1 MAWSRDRVDS
11 SNINNGNEY
20 QKGDRVSRQQ
30 LNAMVNAGLY
40 SQDFVEALTETP
52 DVEVG
57 DSSEKASVSLVP
69 YIKNNKTFYKFKFK
83 NIKGPQGPQGNVGKD
98 ADIVQATAELSIEE
112 VDVPSVQVQLGGTP
126 LERTFHFVFKGI
138 LGGGS
143 GGGSSVILYNE
154 TGQNTN
160 GAMTQKATTDAIN
173 DTKDNLQKQIDNA
186 NDDIESIGKEIPT
199 LYAYVDT
206 VDGNLQDLAPIVH
219 QNSQDI
225 DVLENSKVEYEETE
239 EVTIT
244 VNRLLDLIYPI
255 NSIRM
260 SDNGNEQSFMGGTWI
275 ITGQGRTIIGAGS
288 LGDNQYTVGDLIEAG
303 LPNIEG
309 SVRTTQYPLIV
320 GSNETTGSFT
330 VTNESTT
337 TYISS
342 GSGTASRPRELSI
355 DASKS
360 NPIYGKAN
368 TVHMNSF
375 VTYIYKRIG

>member
-52 DVEVG
+52 VVNNEEVNANPTVNLIPY
-57 DSSEKASVSLVP
+57 EKNG
-69 YIKNNKTFYKFKFK
+69 KGFYKFEFN
-83 NIKGPQGPQGNVGKD
+83 NIKGKTGETGPAGTDGRDGTNGLDGESANISSV
-98 ADIVQATAELSIEE
+98 TAELSNEA
-112 VDVPSVQVQLGGTP
+112 VDKPVVDVQLGGTP

-138 LGGGS
+138 LGGG
-143 GGGSSVILYNE
+143 GGSAILYDE
-154 TGQNTN
+154 LGENTN
-160 GAMTQKATTDAIN
+160 GALTQKKSTEELN
-173 DTKDNLQKQIDNA
+173 KKPNF
-186 NDDIESIGKEIPT
+186 
-199 LYAYVDT
+199 V
-206 VDGNLQDLAPIVH
+206 
-219 QNSQDI
+219 
-225 DVLENSKVEYEETE
+225 ETE

-288 LGDNQYTVGDLIEAG
+288 LGDNNYSVGDLIPAG

-309 SVRTTQYPLIV
+309 SFRLKGD
-320 GSNETTGSFT
+320 GSNAGVDAPATGSGPFIPVNGT
-330 VTNESTT
+330 G
-337 TYISS
+337 S
-342 GSGTASRPRELSI
+342 GSNVSASNWNCGLGFDF
-355 DASKS
+355 DASQS
-360 NPIYGKAN
+360 NPIYGKSN